1 MITKTM
7 PGMKMLMLMIMT
19 IAIMKDEDDE
29 CDNKDDLLAG
39 WLLCLVA
46 PHATHL
52 VLFFFFAYIY
62 DYAKRLF
69 VAGVQRKKKSVLY
82 LKLNKAIMTNTPQL
96 SMWHAAVMLHKQK
109 Y

>member
-69 VAGVQRKKKSVLY
+69 VAGVQRKKK
-82 LKLNKAIMTNTPQL
+82 ICFIFEI
-96 SMWHAAVMLHKQK
+96 KQSHNDK
-109 Y
+109 YPTT